1 MYRVYLAD
9 HFLRQL
15 KRYVKKYRSLRDDLL
30 LTLEH
35 FHPETAQYLGAKLYK
50 LRLRSRDLSKGK
62 NKSFRLILFLVEM
75 NNVVI
80 PVTIYYKG
88 DRSDVKEDE
97 IEYHVSMVL
106 MDIQQKKFSSR

>member
-15 KRYVKKYRSLRDDLL
+15 KRYVKKYHSLRDDLL
-30 LTLEH
+30 VTLEH
-35 FHPETAQYLGAKLYK
+35 FHPESAQYLGGKLYK
-50 LRLRSRDLSKGK
+50 LRLRSHDLSKGK
-62 NKSFRLILFLVEM
+62 NKSFRLILFLVEI
-75 NNVVI
+75 NSVII

-88 DRSDVKEDE
+88 DRSDIQDDE
-97 IEYHVSMVL
+97 IEYHLSMVL